1 MEAHLFAALVPRLNL
16 AASLLP
22 IRLAGL
28 PSRVGA
34 YLLFAPQNGL
44 RHYLKA
50 MQTTDQTFT
59 GLYHWN
65 LFDAAVLLPY
75 FAVMIVLALYGVHR
89 YTMCYLYFR
98 YRKNYRPDPPQHFD
112 ELPTVTVQLPIFNEQ
127 FVIDRLI
134 EAVCAMDYPREKL
147 DIQVL
152 DDSTDETQ
160 QVAADTVA
168 RYAALG
174 HPIAYIHRTNRY
186 GYKAGALDA
195 GLKVAK
201 GEYVAIFD
209 ADFVP
214 PPDWLMKVIHHFA
227 EPEIGM
233 VQTRWTHMNRDYS
246 MLTQI
251 EAILLDGHFVLEHG
265 ARVRSG
271 DYFNF
276 NGTAGMWRIKA
287 ISDGGGWQ
295 HDTLTE
301 DTDLSYRSQLAG
313 WKFKYLPEVEC
324 PSELPIEMT
333 AFKTQQARWAKGLIQ
348 TSIKVLPLMF
358 KSDVPRRI
366 KVEAVYHLTA
376 NLSYPLMIVMS
387 AALLPA
393 MICRFY
399 QGWFQM
405 LLIDVPLF
413 TASTFSIAVFYLMSQ
428 RELYPKTW
436 MKTFFYLPFLMA
448 LGIGLT
454 VTNTKAVMEALVGIK
469 SPFVRTP
476 KYRVAKKGEKSQ
488 AAKYRKRL
496 VLAPWIEIFLGFY
509 FLGAILYTFSN
520 HNYFT
525 APFLIL
531 FVVGYWYT
539 GLMSLLQGRFERW
552 RTGTTANTDESSPKP
567 FPVGV

>member
-1 MEAHLFAALVPRLNL
+1 MLFV
-16 AASLLP
+16 LP
-22 IRLAGL
+22 MRLAG
-28 PSRVGA
+28 
-34 YLLFAPQNGL
+34 YLALTQQSPL
-44 RHYLKA
+44 RHQLK
-50 MQTTDQTFT
+50 MLFTDPFSTVT
-59 GLYHWN
+59 YHWN
-65 LFDAAVLLPY
+65 WFDLVLLIPY
-75 FAVMIVLALYGVHR
+75 FAVMIVLSIYGIHR
-89 YTMCYLYFR
+89 YTLCYIYR
-98 YRKNYRPDPPQHFD
+98 KYRKNYDPHPPKRFA
-112 ELPTVTVQLPIFNEQ
+112 ELPRVTVQLPIFNEQ
-127 FVIDRLI
+127 FVIDRLLESI
-134 EAVCAMDYPREKL
+134 CAMEYPREKL
-147 DIQVL
+147 EIQVL
-152 DDSTDETQ
+152 DDSTDETT
-160 QVAADTVA
+160 QVASALVD

-174 HPIAYIHRTNRY
+174 HPIVYIHRTNRY
-186 GYKAGALDA
+186 GFKAGALDA

-214 PPDWLMKVIHHFA
+214 PPDWLMKVIHHFSD
-227 EPEIGM
+227 PTIGM
-233 VQTRWTHMNRDYS
+233 VQTRWTYLNRDYS

-251 EAILLDGHFVLEHG
+251 EAILLDGHFILEHG
-265 ARVRSG
+265 ARSRSG
-271 DYFNF
+271 DFFNF
-276 NGTAGMWRIKA
+276 NGTAGMWRRQA
-287 ISDGGGWQ
+287 IFDGGGWQ

-301 DTDLSYRSQLAG
+301 DTDLSYRSQMAG

-348 TSIKVLPLMF
+348 TSIKLLPIIF
-358 KSDVPRRI
+358 RSKEPRRI
-366 KVEAVYHLTA
+366 KIESVYHLTA
-376 NLSYPLMIVMS
+376 NMSYPLMVIMS
-387 AALLPA
+387 ALLMPA

-413 TASTFSIAVFYLMSQ
+413 TASSFSIAVFYMASQ
-428 RELYPKTW
+428 RVLFPKTW

-454 VTNTKAVMEALVGIK
+454 VTNTKAVMEALFGIK
-469 SPFVRTP
+469 SAFVRTP

-496 VLAPWIEIFLGFY
+496 VLAPWIELAFGAYFFL
-509 FLGAILYTFSN
+509 AILYTFSN

-531 FVVGYWYT
+531 FVIGYWYT

-552 RTGTTANTDESSPKP
+552 RTGGANTDESSPKP